1 MDINKLVQNYFKD
14 AGDISQ
20 LNDFFKLVEE
30 TLQPERDTP
39 LREGP
44 SPSKKVSI
52 SWDGIPALPL
62 SELGWGTVHEGD
74 DQALGDASEARSQ
87 IERFLNNIGGGQDM
101 RSKIEA
107 LNAFFEKSE
116 VTGAVTQDL
125 KQAGIDVDNPA
136 TAIPA
141 ILSYLTFFKTFTS
154 ILTNFN
160 ASAAGF
166 TFESF
171 VAVMLGGQQIPT
183 GNQTIADLTRGDDYP
198 ISLKLLTERGAA
210 VEGSYRDLIGDLAG
224 VGKPPAPEMKY
235 VVALKVLEEKGVTAS
250 GIIKFYEFVFS
261 LESFLPLMTKSP
273 TAKTVLQLPSTMVDP
288 QEREVEEEDQGEE
301 EGTAWA
307 PAKESIAFLQALI
320 DANAWD
326 DFREALVFT
335 RGYVEKGRWALA
347 RTRFEKGAAEAG
359 QPNAY
364 IGRLYIGR
372 KYVEE
377 MVDQV
382 REYIN
387 ESVFEIFAQLK
398 DLTNALQEYFT
409 QGLKTKDAQKA
420 VDHSETISQ
429 KTSAIEETK

>member
-1 MDINKLVQNYFKD
+1 MDINKLVENYFKPKST
-14 AGDISQ
+14 ISD
-20 LNDFFKLVEE
+20 LNTFFKLVEE
-30 TLQPERDTP
+30 MLPSGGDPTLNEKK
-39 LREGP
+39 
-44 SPSKKVSI
+44 SKSKKISI
-52 SWDGIPALPL
+52 SWDGIPSLPL
-62 SELGWGTVHEGD
+62 SELGWGTIHEGD
-74 DQALGDASEARSQ
+74 DQALGDASEARAQ
-87 IERFLNNIGGGQDM
+87 IERFLNNIAGGQDM

-125 KQAGIDVDNPA
+125 KLAGIDVDNPA
-136 TAIPA
+136 TAIPT

-171 VAVMLGGQQIPT
+171 VAVLLGGQQIPT

-198 ISLKLLTERGAA
+198 ISLKLLTERGAS
-210 VEGSYRDLIGDLAG
+210 VDGSYRDLIGDLAG

-235 VVALKVLEEKGVTAS
+235 IVALKVLEEKGVTAS
-250 GIIKFYEFVFS
+250 GIVKFYEFVFS

-273 TAKTVLQLPSTMVDP
+273 TAKTVLQLPLAMVVP
-288 QEREVEEEDQGEE
+288 QEEEAGGEEQGEE

-307 PAKESIAFLQALI
+307 SAEESIAFLQALI
-320 DANAWD
+320 DTNAWD
-326 DFREALVFT
+326 DYREALVFT

-347 RTRFEKGAAEAG
+347 RTKFEKGAAEAG

-377 MVDQV
+377 MVEQV

-409 QGLKTKDAQKA
+409 QGLKTTDAKRA